1 MGVYPI
7 VLFKISSPLFLSPA
21 SFSHFP
27 GIMDDFSRPLYWKRT
42 PGPWTGHCC
51 KARQKTK
58 LPPPSFLSLPLRF
71 ENLST
76 SHSLRLPSLSLSSS
90 PSARSIPLAP
100 FPSSLL
106 SRGSRLD
113 NFLVIRWALV
123 KTEESSLH
131 VVSSVASFVSPR
143 KIRSPKSRR
152 ERDRHRVEAWRFG
165 RIRTGEILDLD
176 KSNGRLAFRKLIAP
190 CGSPSLL
197 SPFLAILPPLPLELL
212 LLHGWFLLLRGKS
225 LSLSLSDGEWREW
238 REDFWWSMSCFGGNE
253 SETVEISTL
262 EVAFHSLF

>member
-1 MGVYPI
+1 MIFRDHYTGRGHQVPERDI
-7 VLFKISSPLFLSPA
+7 VAKHGRKPNSP
-21 SFSHFP
+21 
-27 GIMDDFSRPLYWKRT
+27 
-42 PGPWTGHCC
+42 
-51 KARQKTK
+51 
-58 LPPPSFLSLPLRF
+58 PPPSSSPSLFVSKIFRPVILSVSP
-71 ENLST
+71 
-76 SHSLRLPSLSLSSS
+76 LSLSSS
-90 PSARSIPLAP
+90 SSARSIPLAP

-176 KSNGRLAFRKLIAP
+176 KSNGRLAFRKLIVD
-190 CGSPSLL
+190 PSLL
-197 SPFLAILPPLPLELL
+197 SPFLAILSPLPLELL